1 MCKFHKS
8 NIRMNL
14 ASRVTLYDLLTMVV
28 SGALIL
34 VLCGCVPSNSVWE
47 IFVWSAASYIVGM
60 IYNGMVEWLFTSL
73 NLRNRE
79 GWIRKARRQFEKE
92 RRQGAAGYYEA
103 YYRCFERSALACIPV
118 LEAQVAFIRNMIPLL
133 AIYGIRLVAASG
145 CICEEIYFLG
155 GKLCVCKI
163 LIILILVIAA
173 LCSLFYNRQMK
184 IHRLIWEGE
193 FYLKQIE
200 QRKTERVDPKQDE
213 NKK

>member
-1 MCKFHKS
+1 
-8 NIRMNL
+8 MNL

-34 VLCGCVPSNSVWE
+34 VLCGCVPNNNVWE
-47 IFVWSAASYIVGM
+47 IFIWSAASYIVGM
-60 IYNGMVEWLFTSL
+60 IYNGVVEWLFTSL

-92 RRQGAAGYYEA
+92 RRQGVAGYYEA

-145 CICEEIYFLG
+145 CICEKICFLG
-155 GKLCVCKI
+155 RELSLYKI
-163 LIILILVIAA
+163 LIILVLVMAA
-173 LCSLFYNRQMK
+173 LSLLFCNRQMK

-193 FYLKQIE
+193 FYLRQIE
-200 QRKTERVDPKQDE
+200 RRETERADPKQGE
-213 NKK
+213 RKK